1 MSIFNKSTVAATAKA
16 KATPAGSI
24 PTADCQKACRQLET
38 WGVEQNETEIRRY
51 LAGQAALKGGSRLSK
66 KEFLKT
72 HLEDEYS
79 ESLSR
84 KLWVVPRRQKKVD
97 AFVADLE
104 DGAVV
109 SPGLL
114 FKPPS
119 GIDLGA
125 YWFIDASVPIE
136 KLGFGVM
143 EHYTTVKAKATT
155 SETGGS
161 GGPPALTAGAGSS
174 GDTVPHPLFDALA
187 HDASAPP
194 PAAKKPR
201 KLAKV
206 WSDEAKGANI
216 KDVLEDFTDKTLD
229 AADAG
234 LWYNPDP
241 AVQDNVHFWLT
252 VFSRHLDKVHAT
264 WLSKQTA
271 PNDTPKVAW

>member
-51 LAGQAALKGGSRLSK
+51 LADQAALKGGSRLSK

-125 YWFIDASVPIE
+125 YWFVDASVPIE

-187 HDASAPP
+187 HDAPAPP

-201 KLAKV
+201 AGAKTPPRPKPEETV
-206 WSDEAKGANI
+206 DPKDKGEGKPGCGCRSSGGPGA
-216 KDVLEDFTDKTLD
+216 LLL
-229 AADAG
+229 AG
-234 LWYNPDP
+234 LGLLLLLPWR
-241 AVQDNVHFWLT
+241 ARW
-252 VFSRHLDKVHAT
+252 RAR
-264 WLSKQTA
+264 
-271 PNDTPKVAW
+271 